1 MRECPVCREK
11 ILPRVGLKSQGWRRN
26 SLDEHVRENHAS
38 YWSWNRKTSYYYLI
52 PLALFLGGSVQAA
65 LLLINGNPAA
75 SLIPV
80 IAILFP
86 WLTALLL
93 AALIL
98 SVKEK
103 GKQQFR
109 VLWLAEHRYP
119 VT

>member
-11 ILPRVGLKSQGWRRN
+11 VWPRVGLRSQGWRRN
-26 SLDEHVRENHAS
+26 SLDEHVRENHPS
-38 YWSWNRKTSYYYLI
+38 YWSWNRKTAYYYLI
-52 PLALFLGGSVQAA
+52 PLALFLAGSIQAA
-65 LLLINGNPAA
+65 FLFLNNPAA
-75 SLIPV
+75 SLVPV
-80 IAILFP
+80 VLILFP

-93 AALIL
+93 AASIL

-103 GKQQFR
+103 GRQQFR